1 MAHLRKQNQTAHP
14 LQFLMVLTSDHLT
27 GATGKTPA
35 VKLSKNG
42 ATGAAPAGAITEI
55 DATNNPGWYQVAGNA
70 TDSNT
75 LGPLI
80 LSATA
85 ALCDPTDGDFQVV
98 AFDPDDAV
106 RIGLTALPNVT
117 ANASGGLPT
126 IDASLRVSANVTAI
140 GGTATTYDANN
151 LLNVNVK
158 DWNGTATTLLPLTD
172 KAGYSLSGTQTFNV
186 TGNVTGNVSGSV
198 GSVTGS
204 VGSVVAGVIVTTNND
219 KGGYTVTTVS
229 DKTGYSLSGTQTFNT
244 TGNITGNLSGSVGSV
259 TGAVGSVTGTVG
271 AALSVSGTVG
281 AAASVTAP
289 VTVGTNNDKTGYSL
303 SASQTFSMSGNIS
316 GNISGNVSGSV
327 GSVAGNVSG
336 SVGSVSGTVGTTSGI
351 ASGGIT
357 SASFAAGSLA
367 AAAFASGALN
377 GKGDWLLATGY
388 TAAPGT
394 VAIQAAILSST
405 NTIFTDASGRVK
417 ALDSTGAA
425 FTYLT
430 PPTPPTVLQ
439 IQAGLVSSTNLLTIN
454 SLGQV
459 DSSRVTGTTG
469 AALSVTG
476 SIGSV
481 TGNVGGNVVG
491 SVASVSGAV
500 GSIAAGGITSASFA
514 SGSLPAASGIKK
526 NAALAAFEFVM
537 TDLTTHAPKTGVT
550 VTATRSLDGAAFG
563 ACANAVAE
571 LSNGVYTI
579 NLAAADLNANVV
591 TFRFTGTAS
600 DDLLATVIT
609 QP

>member
-158 DWNGTATTLLPLTD
+158 DWNGTATTLMPLTD
-172 KAGYSLSGTQTFNV
+172 KAGYSLSGSQTFNTTGNLSGSVGSV
-186 TGNVTGNVSGSV
+186 TGAV

-204 VGSVVAGVIVTTNND
+204 VGSVVSGVTVTTNND

-229 DKTGYSLSGTQTFNT
+229 DKTGYSLAASQTFNT
-244 TGNITGNLSGSVGSV
+244 TGNITGNLSGSVGNVTGAVGSVTGTVGAALSVTGTVGAALSVTGAVGSVAGNVVGSVGSVATGVTVTTNNDKGGYTVTTVSDKTGYSLAASQTFNTTGNLSGSVGSV

-289 VTVGTNNDKTGYSL
+289 ITVGTNNDKAGYSL

-316 GNISGNVSGSV
+316 GNVTGSV
-327 GSVAGNVSG
+327 GSVAGA
-336 SVGSVSGTVGTTSGI
+336 VGSI

-357 SASFAAGSLA
+357 SASFAAGSL
-367 AAAFASGALN
+367 
-377 GKGDWLLATGY
+377 
-388 TAAPGT
+388 
-394 VAIQAAILSST
+394 
-405 NTIFTDASGRVK
+405 
-417 ALDSTGAA
+417 
-425 FTYLT
+425 
-430 PPTPPTVLQ
+430 
-439 IQAGLVSSTNLLTIN
+439 
-454 SLGQV
+454 
-459 DSSRVTGTTG
+459 
-469 AALSVTG
+469 
-476 SIGSV
+476 
-481 TGNVGGNVVG
+481 
-491 SVASVSGAV
+491 
-500 GSIAAGGITSASFA
+500 
-514 SGSLPAASGIKK
+514 PAASGIKK
-526 NAALAAFEFVM
+526 NTALAGFEFVM
-537 TDLTTHAPKTGVT
+537 TDSTTHAPKTAVT

-563 ACANAVAE
+563 ACTNAVAE

-600 DDLLATVIT
+600 DDLLVTVIT